1 MQHKCE
7 SSAPEFRLSLNIEA
21 IERGAIETANWPGF
35 VEVNLIMA
43 CQQVPRRLSPGLWFR
58 LKVSVVTGW
67 LLSAAIAGACSLAG
81 AAYPEKPVRFVVP
94 TTQGGG
100 ADTLARHIATRL
112 SDRWGQQVVVDN
124 RPGANGITGVEAVA
138 KSAPDGYTML
148 MTFTDHFVNPSLYKT
163 LPFSMEKDFAPVVF
177 VGSLP
182 FVLAVHPS
190 VPANSVQELI
200 ALARSKPGKL
210 NFGSAGT
217 GGSVHLAGE
226 LFKSMA
232 GVDITHVP
240 YKGTSAAMPDLVSGR
255 IEMMFPS
262 AITAKPFAD
271 NGRLKLLAVTS
282 AKRSPDVPQ
291 LPTVAESG
299 IPGFEVGIWYG
310 VLVPA
315 GTPAEIVKK
324 LNADIRDVVSAED
337 LKSLM
342 AKQGVTLAPGTPEQF
357 SAFYLAEMKKWAR
370 VVADAK
376 IPQID

>member
-1 MQHKCE
+1 MYRWQH
-7 SSAPEFRLSLNIEA
+7 F
-21 IERGAIETANWPGF
+21 
-35 VEVNLIMA
+35 
-43 CQQVPRRLSPGLWFR
+43 PRRANSGAGVGE
-58 LKVSVVTGW
+58 KM
-67 LLSAAIAGACSLAG
+67 AALAG
-81 AAYPEKPVRFVVP
+81 LVAVVLAVAIPPTHAAGYPEKPVRIVVP

-100 ADTLARHIATRL
+100 ADTLARHIATRAGE
-112 SDRWGQQVVVDN
+112 RWGQQVVVDN

-138 KSAPDGYTML
+138 KAAPDGYTLL

-163 LPFSMEKDFAPVVF
+163 LPFNMAKDFAPVVF

-182 FVLAVHPS
+182 FVLAVHPA
-190 VPANSVQELI
+190 VPANSVQELL
-200 ALARSKPGKL
+200 ALARSKPGQL

-226 LFKSMA
+226 LFKAMA
-232 GVDITHVP
+232 GVEITHVP

-282 AKRSPDVPQ
+282 AKRSPDVPR

-310 VLVPA
+310 VIVPA
-315 GTPAEIVKK
+315 GVPADIVKK
-324 LNADIRDVVSAED
+324 LNADIRAVVSSED
-337 LKSLM
+337 LKALM
-342 AKQGVTLAPGTPEQF
+342 AKQGVTLAPGTPEEF
-357 SAFYLAEMKKWAR
+357 SAFYTAEMKKWAR

-376 IPQID
+376 IPPIN

>member
-1 MQHKCE
+1 MTPIRTLAC
-7 SSAPEFRLSLNIEA
+7 ALIAATALASL
-21 IERGAIETANWPGF
+21 P
-35 VEVNLIMA
+35 
-43 CQQVPRRLSPGLWFR
+43 
-58 LKVSVVTGW
+58 
-67 LLSAAIAGACSLAG
+67 AG
-81 AAYPEKPVRFVVP
+81 AAGYPEKPIRMIVP

-100 ADTLARHIATRL
+100 ADTLARHIASRL
-112 SDRWGQQVVVDN
+112 AERWGQQVVIDN
-124 RPGANGITGVEAVA
+124 RPGANGITGVEAAA
-138 KSAPDGYTML
+138 KAAPDGYTLL

-163 LPFSMEKDFAPVVF
+163 LPFNMAKDFAPVVF

-190 VPANSVQELI
+190 VPANSVQELL
-200 ALARSKPGKL
+200 ALARSKPGQL

-226 LFKSMA
+226 LFKTMG

-262 AITAKPFAD
+262 AITARPFSD

-310 VLVPA
+310 VLVPVE
-315 GTPAEIVKK
+315 TPADIVKK
-324 LNADIRDVVSAED
+324 LNAEIRDIAGAED
-337 LKSLM
+337 FKSM
-342 AKQGVTLAPGTPEQF
+342 MTKQGVTVAPGTPEQF
-357 SAFYLAEMKKWAR
+357 SAFYTAEMRKWAK
-370 VVADAK
+370 VVKDAN
-376 IPQID
+376 IPPIN

>member
-1 MQHKCE
+1 MTPIRTLAC
-7 SSAPEFRLSLNIEA
+7 ALIAATALASL
-21 IERGAIETANWPGF
+21 P
-35 VEVNLIMA
+35 
-43 CQQVPRRLSPGLWFR
+43 
-58 LKVSVVTGW
+58 
-67 LLSAAIAGACSLAG
+67 AG
-81 AAYPEKPVRFVVP
+81 AAGYPEKPIRMIVP

-100 ADTLARHIATRL
+100 ADTLARHIASRL
-112 SDRWGQQVVVDN
+112 AERWGQQVVIDN
-124 RPGANGITGVEAVA
+124 RPGANGITGVEAAA
-138 KSAPDGYTML
+138 KAAPDGYTLL

-163 LPFSMEKDFAPVVF
+163 LPFNMAKDFAPVVF

-190 VPANSVQELI
+190 VPANSVQELL
-200 ALARSKPGKL
+200 ALARSKPGQL

-226 LFKSMA
+226 LFKTMG
-232 GVDITHVP
+232 GVDITPVP

-262 AITAKPFAD
+262 AITARPFSD

-310 VLVPA
+310 VLVPVE
-315 GTPAEIVKK
+315 TPADIVKK
-324 LNADIRDVVSAED
+324 LNAEIRDIAGAED
-337 LKSLM
+337 FKSM
-342 AKQGVTLAPGTPEQF
+342 MTKQGVTVAPGTPEQF
-357 SAFYLAEMKKWAR
+357 SAFYTAEMRKWAK
-370 VVADAK
+370 VVKDAN
-376 IPQID
+376 IPPIN

>member
-1 MQHKCE
+1 MKI
-7 SSAPEFRLSLNIEA
+7 AVLAAVLA
-21 IERGAIETANWPGF
+21 
-35 VEVNLIMA
+35 
-43 CQQVPRRLSPGLWFR
+43 
-58 LKVSVVTGW
+58 
-67 LLSAAIAGACSLAG
+67 AAISTVPAQAAG
-81 AAYPEKPVRFVVP
+81 YPEKPIRFVVP

-100 ADTLARHIATRL
+100 ADTLARHIGTRL
-112 SDRWGQQVVVDN
+112 SERLGQQVVVDN

-138 KSAPDGYTML
+138 KSAPDGYTLL
-148 MTFTDHFVNPSLYKT
+148 MTFTDHFVNPSLYKA
-163 LPFSMEKDFAPVVF
+163 LPFNMSKDFVPVVF

-200 ALARSKPGKL
+200 ALAKSRPGKL

-232 GVDITHVP
+232 GIDITHVP

-262 AITAKPFAD
+262 AITAKPFSD
-271 NGRLKLLAVTS
+271 NGRLRLLAVTS
-282 AKRSPDVPQ
+282 ARRSPDVPQ

-310 VLVPA
+310 VLAPA
-315 GTPAEIVKK
+315 GTPPEIVRK
-324 LNADIRDVVSAED
+324 LNAEIRDIVGTED
-337 LKSLM
+337 FKAMM
-342 AKQGVTLAPGTPEQF
+342 ARQGVTIAPGTPEQF
-357 SAFYLAEMKKWAR
+357 SAFYEAEMRKWAK
-370 VVADAK
+370 VVKDAS
-376 IPQID
+376 IPPIN

>member
-1 MQHKCE
+1 MI
-7 SSAPEFRLSLNIEA
+7 EFREWQHFGRRARNGAGLARKMAALSIPLA
-21 IERGAIETANWPGF
+21 AA
-35 VEVNLIMA
+35 LLLA
-43 CQQVPRRLSPGLWFR
+43 VPFAQ
-58 LKVSVVTGW
+58 
-67 LLSAAIAGACSLAG
+67 AAG
-81 AAYPEKPVRFVVP
+81 YPEKPVRFVVP

-100 ADTLARHIATRL
+100 ADTLARHIATRV
-112 SDRWGQQVVVDN
+112 SERWGQQVVVEN
-124 RPGANGITGVEAVA
+124 RPGANGITGVESVA
-138 KSAPDGYTML
+138 KAAPDGYTLL
-148 MTFTDHFVNPSLYKT
+148 MTFTDHFVNPSLYKAR
-163 LPFSMEKDFAPVVF
+163 PFNMAKDFAPVVF

-182 FVLAVHPS
+182 FVLAVHPA

-200 ALARSKPGKL
+200 ALARAKPGQL

-226 LFKSMA
+226 LFKAMA
-232 GVDITHVP
+232 GIDITHVP

-262 AITAKPFAD
+262 AITAKPFSD

-299 IPGFEVGIWYG
+299 VPGFEVGIWYG

-315 GTPAEIVKK
+315 GAPADIVKK
-324 LNADIRDVVSAED
+324 LNADIRDILAAED

-357 SAFYLAEMKKWAR
+357 SAFYMAEMKKWAK

-376 IPQID
+376 IPPIN

>member
-1 MQHKCE
+1 MHRWQHFHQRSNSGAGFGSKMAALA
-7 SSAPEFRLSLNIEA
+7 APIL
-21 IERGAIETANWPGF
+21 
-35 VEVNLIMA
+35 
-43 CQQVPRRLSPGLWFR
+43 
-58 LKVSVVTGW
+58 
-67 LLSAAIAGACSLAG
+67 AALMSFGPPTHAAG
-81 AAYPEKPVRFVVP
+81 YPEKPVRIVVP

-100 ADTLARHIATRL
+100 ADTLARHIATRVGE
-112 SDRWGQQVVVDN
+112 RWGQQIVVDN

-138 KSAPDGYTML
+138 KSAPDGYTLL

-163 LPFSMEKDFAPVVF
+163 LPFNMAKDFAPVVF

-182 FVLAVHPS
+182 FVLAVHPA
-190 VPANSVQELI
+190 VPANSVQELL
-200 ALARSKPGKL
+200 ALARAKPGQL

-226 LFKSMA
+226 LFKAMA
-232 GVDITHVP
+232 NVDITHVP

-315 GTPAEIVKK
+315 GVPADIVKK
-324 LNADIRDVVSAED
+324 LNADIRAVVSSED
-337 LKSLM
+337 LTALM
-342 AKQGVTLAPGTPEQF
+342 AKQGVTLAPGTPEEF
-357 SAFYLAEMKKWAR
+357 SAFYTAEMKKWAK

-376 IPQID
+376 IPPIN

>member
-1 MQHKCE
+1 MIEFRKWQQFGRRAR
-7 SSAPEFRLSLNIEA
+7 SSAGLKGEMAALAVPLLAALLLA
-21 IERGAIETANWPGF
+21 IPLAN
-35 VEVNLIMA
+35 
-43 CQQVPRRLSPGLWFR
+43 
-58 LKVSVVTGW
+58 
-67 LLSAAIAGACSLAG
+67 AAG
-81 AAYPEKPVRFVVP
+81 YPEKPVRFVVP

-100 ADTLARHIATRL
+100 ADTLARHIATRAAE
-112 SDRWGQQVVVDN
+112 RWGQQVVVEN

-138 KSAPDGYTML
+138 KAAPDGYTLL
-148 MTFTDHFVNPSLYKT
+148 MTFTDHFVNPSLYKA
-163 LPFSMEKDFAPVVF
+163 LSFNMAKDFAPVVF

-182 FVLAVHPS
+182 FVLAVHPA
-190 VPANSVQELI
+190 VPANSVQELL
-200 ALARSKPGKL
+200 ALARTKPGQL

-226 LFKSMA
+226 LFKAMA

-262 AITAKPFAD
+262 AITAKPFSD

-315 GTPAEIVKK
+315 GVPADIVRK
-324 LNADIRDVVSAED
+324 LNADIRDILSAED

-357 SAFYLAEMKKWAR
+357 SAFYLAEMKKWAK

-376 IPQID
+376 IPPIN

>member
-1 MQHKCE
+1 MNAPIDWQHFPPR
-7 SSAPEFRLSLNIEA
+7 SNTGAGLSKK
-21 IERGAIETANWPGF
+21 
-35 VEVNLIMA
+35 MA
-43 CQQVPRRLSPGLWFR
+43 ALAAS
-58 LKVSVVTGW
+58 
-67 LLSAAIAGACSLAG
+67 LLSAFALVVPPA

-100 ADTLARHIATRL
+100 ADTLARHIATRVGE
-112 SDRWGQQVVVDN
+112 RWGQQVVVDN

-138 KSAPDGYTML
+138 KAAPDGYTLL
-148 MTFTDHFVNPSLYKT
+148 MTFTDHFVNPSLYKK
-163 LPFSMEKDFAPVVF
+163 LPFDMAKDFAPVVF

-190 VPANSVQELI
+190 VAANSVQELL
-200 ALARSKPGKL
+200 ALARSKPGQL

-226 LFKSMA
+226 LFKAMA

-262 AITAKPFAD
+262 AITAKPFSD

-315 GTPAEIVKK
+315 STPADIVKK
-324 LNADIRDVVSAED
+324 LNVDIRDVVNAED
-337 LKSLM
+337 LKAMM

-357 SAFYLAEMKKWAR
+357 SAFYTAEMKKWAK

-376 IPQID
+376 IPLIN

>member
-1 MQHKCE
+1 M
-7 SSAPEFRLSLNIEA
+7 
-21 IERGAIETANWPGF
+21 
-35 VEVNLIMA
+35 
-43 CQQVPRRLSPGLWFR
+43 
-58 LKVSVVTGW
+58 SVAAW
-67 LLSAAIAGACSLAG
+67 LLGTAIASVCSLAG

-138 KSAPDGYTML
+138 KAAPDGYTLL

-271 NGRLKLLAVTS
+271 NGRLRLLRGHQRKAFARRAAT
-282 AKRSPDVPQ
+282 ADRRGIGHPGLRSRHLVRRARSRRD
-291 LPTVAESG
+291 SG
-299 IPGFEVGIWYG
+299 RYRE
-310 VLVPA
+310 
-315 GTPAEIVKK
+315 EIE
-324 LNADIRDVVSAED
+324 R
-337 LKSLM
+337 
-342 AKQGVTLAPGTPEQF
+342 GHP
-357 SAFYLAEMKKWAR
+357 
-370 VVADAK
+370 
-376 IPQID
+376 

>member
-1 MQHKCE
+1 MKCQE
-7 SSAPEFRLSLNIEA
+7 VARRAASRLDSSRKMS
-21 IERGAIETANWPGF
+21 
-35 VEVNLIMA
+35 V
-43 CQQVPRRLSPGLWFR
+43 
-58 LKVSVVTGW
+58 VSVVVGAVIA
-67 LLSAAIAGACSLAG
+67 LAASVTNAAG
-81 AAYPEKPVRFVVP
+81 YPEKPVRFVVP

-112 SDRWGQQVVVDN
+112 SDRWAQQVVVDN

-138 KSAPDGYTML
+138 KAAPDGYTML
-148 MTFTDHFVNPSLYKT
+148 MTFTDHFVNPSLYKS
-163 LPFSMEKDFAPVVF
+163 LPFNMAKDFAPVVF

-190 VPANSVQELI
+190 VPANSVQELL
-200 ALARSKPGKL
+200 ALARARPGQL

-271 NGRLKLLAVTS
+271 NGRLRLLAVTS

-299 IPGFEVGIWYG
+299 IPGFEGGIWYG

-315 GTPAEIVKK
+315 GTPVEIVRK
-324 LNADIRDVVSAED
+324 LNAEIRDIVGTED
-337 LKSLM
+337 FRAMM
-342 AKQGVTLAPGTPEQF
+342 AKQGVNVAPGTPEQF
-357 SAFYLAEMKKWAR
+357 SAFYEAEMKKWAK

-376 IPQID
+376 IPQIN

>member
-1 MQHKCE
+1 MSVLRRWQYFPRK
-7 SSAPEFRLSLNIEA
+7 SNI
-21 IERGAIETANWPGF
+21 GAGVKRKLAVLAALF
-35 VEVNLIMA
+35 AA
-43 CQQVPRRLSPGLWFR
+43 CLVCFATPAH
-58 LKVSVVTGW
+58 
-67 LLSAAIAGACSLAG
+67 AAG
-81 AAYPEKPVRFVVP
+81 YPEKPVRFVVP

-100 ADTLARHIATRL
+100 ADTLARHLATRL
-112 SDRWGQQVVVDN
+112 ADRWGQQVVVDN

-138 KSAPDGYTML
+138 KAATDGYTLL

-163 LPFSMEKDFAPVVF
+163 LPFNMAKDFAPVIF

-190 VPANSVQELI
+190 VPANSVQELL
-200 ALARSKPGKL
+200 ALARAKPGKL

-226 LFKSMA
+226 LFKAMG

-315 GTPAEIVKK
+315 GTPADIVKK
-324 LNADIRDVVSAED
+324 LNADIRDVANADD
-337 LKSLM
+337 LKALM

-357 SAFYLAEMKKWAR
+357 AAFYASEMKKWAR

-376 IPQID
+376 IAQID